1 MPVQIILLAAEL
13 LWRQREVKRRM
24 DIDHGT
30 CDQSEDEEEEWSA
43 LFGWVLPVNNRQL
56 TTPFFSLNSPLSH
69 QRSPSLLTIS
79 TYLALCLL
87 ARPSQSVFRVQCLCV
102 SPPSDLRLQR
112 TWTPR
117 RVRAAHPSACL
128 VSLSLTLSLP
138 PASPLLLCSTQRGTV
153 CCCTVSLVLL
163 SSCPRLAPHLHI
175 PIQNTHHEG

>member
-1 MPVQIILLAAEL
+1 MDRYRSRDVRRGRGRGGRVNGAVWMGIACKQQTINNTNLLP
-13 LWRQREVKRRM
+13 QP
-24 DIDHGT
+24 
-30 CDQSEDEEEEWSA
+30 S
-43 LFGWVLPVNNRQL
+43 QL
-56 TTPFFSLNSPLSH
+56 TAIAPAEPIPPHYIL
-69 QRSPSLLTIS
+69 
-79 TYLALCLL
+79 LALCLL

-112 TWTPR
+112 TSTPR